1 MQSTSAFVSTNKG
14 ALPCR
19 NHGDPPLVLFSASIA
34 MTGVLWVQTNTGES
48 RIGSHQWINKIENK
62 SDEKQLSD
70 RGGG

>member
-1 MQSTSAFVSTNKG
+1 MSTNKG

-19 NHGDPPLVLFSASIA
+19 NHRDPHLVLFSAPTA

-48 RIGSHQWINKIENK
+48 RIGSYQWINKIENK

-70 RGGG
+70 QGGD